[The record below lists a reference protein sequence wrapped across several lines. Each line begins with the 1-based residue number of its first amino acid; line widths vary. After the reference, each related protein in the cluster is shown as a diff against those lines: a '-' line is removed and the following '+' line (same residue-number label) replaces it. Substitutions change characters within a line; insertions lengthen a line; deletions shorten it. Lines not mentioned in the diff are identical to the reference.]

1 MTSVDVN
8 VSGPI
13 FDGRADAA
21 LRGFVDDAEQDVA
34 AQAYSDVM
42 TNLNGSIKHPT
53 PYYETQ
59 ITVTK
64 TAGGR
69 VVHDRG
75 VVYGPWL
82 ESGAGRRTRFRGYHS
97 FARARAAIEAKAPRI
112 VQHTLIRWLRQM
124 GG

>member
-1 MTSVDVN
+1 VTSVEVN
-8 VSGPI
+8 MSGPI
-13 FDGRADAA
+13 FTGQADAA
-21 LRGFVDDAEQDVA
+21 VRAFVDDAEQAVA
-34 AQAYSDVM
+34 AQAYADVM
-42 TNLNGSIKHPT
+42 TNLNASIKHPT

-64 TAGGR
+64 AAGGR

-75 VVYGPWL
+75 IVYGPWL

-97 FARARAAIEAKAPRI
+97 FAKARAAVEAKAPGI
-112 VQHTLIRWLRQM
+112 VQHTLRKWLRQM